1 LKTLAGAPD
10 HLAELI
16 GFSPYSLECND
27 STSIRTQKSYGSP
40 APGGSIAELKE
51 TLNKSES
58 DLFGVQSLL
67 CHLQSKLCNASG
79 LSLAACKDGFRLFN
93 QLTGSDLIGQTLPDN
108 SYPSAF

>member
-58 DLFGVQSLL
+58 DLFMECKACFVTCKASFALL
-67 CHLQSKLCNASG
+67 GAQLSG
-79 LSLAACKDGFRLFN
+79 M
-93 QLTGSDLIGQTLPDN
+93 
-108 SYPSAF
+108 